1 MLAYISQFYYKFIW
15 QEATTRKRE
24 VFSSRDLN
32 SYDNIL
38 NLCFKSYLNCNLSY
52 ELEGNSMNCK
62 ETEKLIPAFLV
73 KELNNRELNQFLLHV
88 EECPECMEELTIQY
102 LVMIGSSLI
111 EEGKSF
117 HLKKALN
124 ELLFEARKKIQQ
136 WKIFTFISYIVE
148 IITYIVMAIIIIVV
162 MFV

>member
-1 MLAYISQFYYKFIW
+1 
-15 QEATTRKRE
+15 
-24 VFSSRDLN
+24 
-32 SYDNIL
+32 
-38 NLCFKSYLNCNLSY
+38 
-52 ELEGNSMNCK
+52 MNCK
-62 ETEKLIPAFLV
+62 ETEKMIPSFLG
-73 KELNNRELNQFLLHV
+73 KQLSCRELNQFLLHV
-88 EECPECMEELTIQY
+88 EECSECMEELTIQY

-124 ELLFEARKKIQQ
+124 ELLAEARSKVKK
-136 WKIFTFISYIVE
+136 WKVLTFLSYIVE